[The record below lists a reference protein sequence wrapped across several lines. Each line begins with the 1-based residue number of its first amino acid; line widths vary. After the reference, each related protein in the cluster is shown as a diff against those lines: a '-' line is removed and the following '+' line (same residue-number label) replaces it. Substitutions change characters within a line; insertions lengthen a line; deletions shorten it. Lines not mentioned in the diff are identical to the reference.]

1 MYLPYLFDVA
11 ECVISRDEHE
21 YYGDTATLV
30 FIEKMEVPRNIVP
43 QGPWKPYLALSSSNN
58 LWRIEESRPVI
69 KASEPIQHEIPQPHE
84 RYRRNV

>member
-30 FIEKMEVPRNIVP
+30 FIEKME
-43 QGPWKPYLALSSSNN
+43 ALEI
-58 LWRIEESRPVI
+58 LCLRAPESLIWHCPL
-69 KASEPIQHEIPQPHE
+69 PTTFDG
-84 RYRRNV
+84 